1 MQSLPTT
8 PDPRTFRWMTNHSYR
23 FNQDTENVDC
33 RRDVGEPE
41 LLFNIITDYFIT
53 MNISITGTQYWE
65 SYAVIVLEHLTSN
78 PNGVPKPTGDIA
90 QNETLLPDVMLGSK
104 KQFQGR
110 ENFDVDPSPILKPN
124 WEISKYIM
132 MAFCV
137 TRVSFIPWQAK
148 WKRNQGQ

>member
-78 PNGVPKPTGDIA
+78 PNGVPSVIA
-90 QNETLLPDVMLGSK
+90 HWPCYCLFKIE
-104 KQFQGR
+104 
-110 ENFDVDPSPILKPN
+110 
-124 WEISKYIM
+124 WAAISNGTSHMQVNRTDRRYRPK
-132 MAFCV
+132 
-137 TRVSFIPWQAK
+137 
-148 WKRNQGQ
+148 